1 MQKTFVAL
9 LFTCT
14 LYLST
19 KAQAHLSP
27 IDTLHLDAWSGLYNI
42 VVSVNDSIRYNKHFN
57 STKDADVFDDQSLT
71 KSMGSL
77 LIGIALDKGLIPS
90 LDTKLTTWFPQLKT
104 DKDKR
109 KQEITLREVMNQAS
123 GLRHEDLDKP
133 NGIGEFL
140 SRQDMAGFVLDAPM
154 ITDPGT
160 TFHYNNAAT
169 HLLGIILTRAS
180 GMDVLTFAKKNLL
193 DPLDITAVEWAKA
206 KDGYYDLS
214 GLENIRL
221 RTADWTKIGALLLH
235 EGRYHQKQIVPA
247 KWIAR
252 IIHPEVH
259 YATPWGFHG
268 SQYGLCWYHIRYKGK
283 EMVYGL
289 GWGGQFLIVVPG
301 LQMVL
306 AINQTKEDQNAIRR
320 AGHFLESVFPV
331 FFDEVAAHHNL
342 R

>member
-1 MQKTFVAL
+1 
-9 LFTCT
+9 
-14 LYLST
+14 
-19 KAQAHLSP
+19 
-27 IDTLHLDAWSGLYNI
+27 
-42 VVSVNDSIRYNKHFN
+42 
-57 STKDADVFDDQSLT
+57 
-71 KSMGSL
+71 
-77 LIGIALDKGLIPS
+77 
-90 LDTKLTTWFPQLKT
+90 
-104 DKDKR
+104 
-109 KQEITLREVMNQAS
+109 
-123 GLRHEDLDKP
+123 
-133 NGIGEFL
+133 
-140 SRQDMAGFVLDAPM
+140 MAGFVLDAPM

-169 HLLGIILTRAS
+169 HLLGIILTKAS

-193 DPLDITAVEWAKA
+193 APLDITAVEWAKA

-221 RTADWTKIGALLLH
+221 RTADWTRIGSLLLH

-247 KWIAR
+247 NWIAQ

-259 YATPWGFHG
+259 YATPWGFPG
-268 SQYGLCWYHIRYKGK
+268 SQYGLCWYHIRYKGQ

-301 LQMVL
+301 LRMVL

-320 AGHFLESVFPV
+320 AGRFLESVFPV